1 MKLYKS
7 YFLNRNL
14 EFTYVVRER
23 HKNSSKY
30 FAIGID
36 VFYLIYQVVKS
47 STRHWNSVF
56 SDLFKF

>member
-14 EFTYVVRER
+14 EFTYVER

-30 FAIGID
+30 FAVGID

-47 STRHWNSVF
+47 STRH
-56 SDLFKF
+56 